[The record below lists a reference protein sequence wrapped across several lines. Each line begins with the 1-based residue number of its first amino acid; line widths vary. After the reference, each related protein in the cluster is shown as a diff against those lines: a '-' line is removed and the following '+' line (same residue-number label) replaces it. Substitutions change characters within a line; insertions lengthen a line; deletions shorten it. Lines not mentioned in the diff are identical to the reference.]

1 MRLLIFI
8 LLISINS
15 FGAIKYISPSGSDGN
30 AGTLASPKFS
40 LNGIWSSLSAGDTLY
55 LRGGTYTFTVQQYLT
70 GKSGTAGN
78 LIKVWAYP
86 GETPILTRG
95 ASFDKSAGWH
105 RGMIYFTG
113 NYFHWRGIKFTGMY
127 TDDSQVD
134 AGFQCWDVNN
144 CIFELLESHN
154 NVQGMTIENSAT
166 GNLVLNCDFHDN
178 YSNYGGSN
186 GGNSDG
192 FAITYMTSTSST
204 NTIRG
209 CRSWNN
215 GDDGFDTFENSGYV
229 LIDSCWSWYNGYVRG
244 TSTRAGNGTGFKMGS
259 DFLTTPANV
268 GVVKRRL
275 QRSMAWDN
283 GHPDESGGAAGAHI
297 NEADHSV
304 EIYNCVFF
312 RNGITGLN
320 FHYNNR
326 THYFRNNISFA
337 NGSKQVEVS
346 GASTNQTNSAG
357 TGDNDGGWT
366 VNVTTGDF
374 VSIDTAGQRGARQAD
389 GTLPVRTF
397 LTLAEGSD
405 LIDAG
410 TNVSLSYNGTAPD
423 RGANEYGTSAPA
435 DPPTITGRKFNYIGR
450 KYNFKY

>member
-1 MRLLIFI
+1 MRVLIFL
-8 LLISINS
+8 LLISLNS

-70 GKSGTAGN
+70 GKNGTSGN

-86 GETPILTRG
+86 GESPVITRG
-95 ASFDKSAGWH
+95 GSFSKPNWH
-105 RGMIYFTG
+105 RGMVFLSG
-113 NYFHWRGIKFTGMY
+113 NYIHVRDIRFTGMY
-127 TDDSQVD
+127 TDDNQVD
-134 AGFQCWDVNN
+134 AGLQAYDVND
-144 CIFELLESHN
+144 CIFERSEFDN
-154 NVQGMTIENSAT
+154 NVEGMIIENASNN
-166 GNLVLNCDFHDN
+166 NLVLNCDFHDN

-192 FAITYMTSTSST
+192 IGITYMTSTSST
-204 NTIRG
+204 TTIRG

-229 LIDSCWSWYNGYVRG
+229 LIDSCWSWHNGYVYG

-304 EIYNCVFF
+304 EIYNCTFF

-346 GASTNQTNSAG
+346 GASTSDSCSAG
-357 TGDNDGGWT
+357 SGDNDGGWR

-374 VSIDTAGQRGARQAD
+374 VSIDTAGQRDARQAN

-397 LTLAEGSD
+397 LTLAAGSD
-405 LIDAG
+405 LINTG
-410 TNVSLSYNGTAPD
+410 INVSLSYNGSAPD
-423 RGANEYGTSAPA
+423 RGANEYGTSGQSG
-435 DPPTITGRKFNYIGR
+435 PPVIFFSKINYIGR
-450 KYNFKY
+450 KYEIKY